1 MTSHRVT
8 VVKTGLALAAFC
20 AVVFLSLLSV
30 NAGTLEDLYKGIND
44 KKAEIAKLEEQA
56 RQYRAEIV
64 VSQEKGKTLKGELAR
79 IDASIRQ
86 LRGDIA
92 VTEGKVSRTV
102 LEIQALALEIAKK
115 QASIASL
122 QAGLAD
128 AVRTLAHKEQEPF
141 IIATFVRGRPLS
153 DFFSA
158 LDALTQLKH
167 GMLATVGTLH
177 TTRAD
182 LQKERAQADEK
193 RAALEDLQS
202 SLAARKKIQE
212 TTQVDK
218 KIVLAETRN
227 QEQRYQ
233 QLLVAREKQKAA
245 LEDEVTKIEEQIK
258 FTLDASSIP
267 TQGRGVL
274 GYPLPSVSLT
284 SCGTTG
290 AKAENCLT
298 QHFGYTEFARTGG
311 YGGIYGHNGVDFRAA
326 IGTPV
331 LSSESGVIA
340 GVGDTDVGCRGAS
353 YGKWVLIRH
362 DNHLATIYAH
372 LSSINTS
379 TGARVVRGTVIGY
392 SGATGYATGPHLHFG
407 LYAAEAVQ
415 IQTIQSKVCG
425 RPMTLPI
432 APVNGYLDPERYL

>member
-1 MTSHRVT
+1 MIARISLT
-8 VVKTGLALAAFC
+8 AAAFC
-20 AVVFLSLLSV
+20 AVVFLPFVFSH
-30 NAGTLEDLYKGIND
+30 AETLDDLYKGIND

-56 RQYRAEIV
+56 RQYRAEIT

-79 IDASIRQ
+79 IDTTIRQ

-92 VTEGKVSRTV
+92 VTESKVSRTV
-102 LEIQALALEIAKK
+102 LEIRALALEINKK
-115 QASIASL
+115 QASIENL

-128 AVRTLAHKEQEPF
+128 AVRTLAHKEQEPLV
-141 IIATFVRGRPLS
+141 ATLARGRPLS
-153 DFFSA
+153 DFFGA
-158 LDALTQLKH
+158 LDALTQVKH
-167 GMLATVGTLH
+167 GMLVTVGALH
-177 TTRAD
+177 VARAD
-182 LQKERAQADEK
+182 LQTERTQAEEK
-193 RAALEDLQS
+193 RAALEDLQN
-202 SLAARKKIQE
+202 SLTARKKIQE
-212 TTQVDK
+212 ATQADK
-218 KIVLAETRN
+218 KTVLAETKN

-233 QLLVAREKQKAA
+233 QLLAAREKQKAA

-258 FTLDASSIP
+258 FTLDAASIP
-267 TQGRGVL
+267 TQGKGVL
-274 GYPLPSVSLT
+274 GYPLPDVSLA
-284 SCGTTG
+284 SCGTAG
-290 AKAENCLT
+290 VRAENCLT
-298 QHFGYTEFARTGG
+298 QHFGYTEFARAGG
-311 YGGIYGHNGVDFRAA
+311 YGGIHGHNGVDFRAV
-326 IGTPV
+326 IGTPA
-331 LSSESGVIA
+331 LSAESGTIV

-353 YGKWVLIRH
+353 YGKWVLIRY

-425 RPMTLPI
+425 RSMTLPI